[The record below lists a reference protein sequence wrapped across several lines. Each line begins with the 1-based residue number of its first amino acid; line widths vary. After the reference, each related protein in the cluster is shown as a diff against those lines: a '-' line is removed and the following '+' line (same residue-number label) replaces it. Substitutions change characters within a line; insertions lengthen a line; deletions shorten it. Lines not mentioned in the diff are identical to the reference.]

1 MVKYYEVKFN
11 NTIRKFEDDKKA
23 IEHAQAL
30 DKLGYCTE
38 VIEVEKSLYQTKLTT
53 IYQSISF
60 NPFRFYQE
68 FEKILNR
75 DRGSA
80 YGRD

>member
-11 NTIRKFEDDKKA
+11 NTSRRFEDDKKA

-30 DKLGYCTE
+30 DKLGYNTE
-38 VIEVEKSLYQTKLTT
+38 VVEVEQSLYQTKLTR

-68 FEKILNR
+68 FERILNR
-75 DRGSA
+75 NGGA
-80 YGRD
+80 KYGK